1 MSDQVVSSQ
10 LINCPKCANKISFTR
25 INSHL
30 DSCLGSDK
38 NNSKPSSVK
47 SLLTGRISKPPSL
60 TRSIKTSSS
69 ITDSKITQF
78 FNRNSSLAKKEEDT
92 NNINKFENEVI
103 LSDED
108 DQEKPFITNLC
119 NDNNINFI
127 KNEETTTR
135 KPIVYE
141 TKFEDPAYL
150 KKIEHLPLFA
160 KLKPQ
165 CLKTYIGQDHLLN
178 KENGIIYK
186 HLTQPI
192 PNIPNMILFGPPS
205 IGKTSLVT
213 TLLNELNSRQQ
224 TKNKWKMFTLSGVT
238 LSTTELKQIIT
249 RSVEDYKNW
258 KKSTIIFI
266 DEIHRLNKLQQDS
279 LLSIAEMGHCR
290 LIGCTTENPSFKI
303 NNAVLSRL
311 DVFVLKPYS
320 RKEKWEMFEQLV
332 KMQFFF
338 KPNIHFENDEIKKKI
353 FDKVLGISD
362 DNRRFISIFEN
373 LYLFAD
379 KIINEATLSN
389 FLESDAFKDILYY
402 NTDTHYELI
411 SAFHKSVRGSDT
423 NAALYYMFKMLK
435 SGCDP
440 LYLCR
445 RMIRIASEDIG
456 IINNEAL
463 IFANTTYES
472 CMKLGMPES
481 DVILAHCCV
490 LLCESPKSVKIY
502 RAMNK
507 IKAALDDIPTYR
519 DGQVP
524 LHLRNAPTKLME
536 QMGYKEGY
544 KYNPDY
550 PEGKVDDQEYF
561 PSTFY
566 NNNND
571 PDFENIERMKTVYD
585 DEKHLG

>member
-1 MSDQVVSSQ
+1 MSQQTDPSHIIS
-10 LINCPKCANKISFTR
+10 CPKCTNKIPFTR

-30 DSCLGSDK
+30 DSCLGGEK
-38 NNSKPSSVK
+38 SKSNSVK

-60 TRSIKTSSS
+60 TRNNKTSSFGE
-69 ITDSKITQF
+69 SKISSF
-78 FNRNSSLAKKEEDT
+78 FSRNSSLIKNDKELKANDE
-92 NNINKFENEVI
+92 IL
-103 LSDED
+103 LSDE
-108 DQEKPFITNLC
+108 ELNNKAESKPEL
-119 NDNNINFI
+119 DYLDP
-127 KNEETTTR
+127 
-135 KPIVYE
+135 KPITYE
-141 TKFEDPAYL
+141 TKLEDPDYL
-150 KKIEHLPLFA
+150 KKIETLPLFE

-165 CLKTYIGQDHLLN
+165 CLKTYVGQKHLLN
-178 KENGIIYK
+178 NESGILYK
-186 HLTQPI
+186 HLSESI

-213 TLLNELNSRQQ
+213 VLLNELNKSQKR
-224 TKNKWKMFTLSGVT
+224 KWKMFNLSGVT
-238 LSTTELKQIIT
+238 LSTTELKQIIEKSIGDFK
-249 RSVEDYKNW
+249 RW
-258 KKSTIIFI
+258 KINTIIFI

-279 LLSIAEMGHCR
+279 LLRIAEMGHCR
-290 LIGCTTENPSFKI
+290 LVGCTTENPSFKI

-320 RKEKWEMFEQLV
+320 REDKWLMFEQLV
-332 KMQFFF
+332 NMQTHF
-338 KPNIHFENDEIKKKI
+338 KPNVLFKNDETKKAI
-353 FDKVLGISD
+353 FDKVSALSD

-373 LYLFAD
+373 LYLFSD
-379 KIINEATLSN
+379 GIIDETTLAK
-389 FLESDAFKDILYY
+389 LIDSDAFKDILYY

-411 SAFHKSVRGSDT
+411 SAFHKSVRGSDSD
-423 NAALYYMFKMLK
+423 AALYYMFKMLK

-440 LYLCR
+440 LYICR

-456 IINNEAL
+456 VVNNQML

-481 DVILAHCCV
+481 DVILAHCAV
-490 LLCESPKSVKIY
+490 LLCESPKSVKVY

-507 IKAALDDIPTYR
+507 IKAALDSIPTYR
-519 DGQVP
+519 DGAVP

-550 PEGKVDDQEYF
+550 PEGKVDGQEYF

-566 NNNND
+566 RNGGEAD
-571 PDFENIERMKTVYD
+571 AAEIEKMKSVYTN
-585 DEKHLG
+585 EHHLG